1 MTDYV
6 KSTNFASKDSLPTGN
21 PSKIVKGTEIDT
33 EFNNIATAVAT
44 KADLNSPTLI
54 GTPAAPTPA
63 VGTDSTQIATTA
75 YVIDQ
80 IANDAPK
87 KDGTGATG
95 SWNINAATASAA
107 SGGQFATQQ
116 TVGEGQMIVRF
127 TGKNDAYLY
136 NNATSWGL
144 YSVTGGAVVFVDQGT
159 GAATFNG
166 SATSATT
173 ATNATNILG
182 NSSQSWTNVSGS
194 RTSGTTYTNSTGKP
208 ICLRVSLS
216 GTESVQATATV
227 NGASGIPLV
236 RSYSRFD
243 SPAYGVGEIV
253 VPIGATYSFSIV
265 SGSLSA
271 VWELR

>member
-54 GTPAAPTPA
+54 GTPTAPTPA

-95 SWNINAATASAA
+95 SWNINAATATAA
-107 SGGQFATQQ
+107 LGSTFATQQ
-116 TVGEGQMIVRF
+116 TASEGQMIVRY
-127 TGKNDAYLY
+127 TGKNNAYLY

-144 YSVTGGAVVFVDQGT
+144 YSITGGSVVSVDHGT
-159 GAATFNG
+159 GAATFTG
-166 SATSATT
+166 T
-173 ATNATNILG
+173 ATNAANTLG
-182 NSSQSWTNVSGS
+182 NGQTWQSVTRANA
-194 RTSGTTYTNSTGKP
+194 TTYTNSTGKP
-208 ICLRVSLS
+208 IVLQISAS
-216 GTESVQATATV
+216 GPSSGNVAVTIEASINSGPNVMVVRAS
-227 NGASGIPLV
+227 GASG
-236 RSYSRFD
+236 Y
-243 SPAYGVGEIV
+243 AAVGAGSIV
-253 VPIGATYSFSIV
+253 IPIGATYVLTHTNV
-265 SGSLSA
+265 SLASY
-271 VWELR
+271 WELR